1 MLTAIAIYHIA
12 PLELPVEVKKIDN
25 LRCAYL
31 WAGCDKVTSGK
42 CKVNWELVYKPKIFG
57 GLGILNLEK
66 FSTALRLRWL
76 WYEWADPPK
85 TWVEMGTPCNDNDR
99 DIFAAATTV
108 HIGDGRKA
116 KFWESSWLEGMRP
129 KDIAPRIFHLS
140 KKKSCLVQTAI
151 PNNYSFSQSDTHHGI
166 TQGR

>member
-76 WYEWADPPK
+76 WYEWADPPPK
-85 TWVEMGTPCNDNDR
+85 TWVGLGQEHRAMMMIETSLWQPPRLVLETDVR
-99 DIFAAATTV
+99 Q
-108 HIGDGRKA
+108 
-116 KFWESSWLEGMRP
+116 SSGN
-129 KDIAPRIFHLS
+129 HLGS
-140 KKKSCLVQTAI
+140 TA
-151 PNNYSFSQSDTHHGI
+151 
-166 TQGR
+166 